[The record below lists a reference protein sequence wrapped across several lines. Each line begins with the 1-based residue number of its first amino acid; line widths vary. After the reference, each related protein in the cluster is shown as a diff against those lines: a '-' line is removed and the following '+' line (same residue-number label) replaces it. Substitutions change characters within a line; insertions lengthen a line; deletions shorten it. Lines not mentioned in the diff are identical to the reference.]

1 MFKDF
6 FDWDWFLDWDVAGRE
21 EVKKKREKLEEA
33 RKEYTEAK
41 RKAREEEDRKRSETT
56 GIAPWSASLFPLS
69 EEKFRAG
76 IEKYAREHQDEEV
89 KGYSV
94 DHPNL
99 MYRALS
105 IKRVSTG
112 GKK

>member
-1 MFKDF
+1 MFEDF

-33 RKEYTEAK
+33 RKEYTETK
-41 RKAREEEDRKRSETT
+41 RKAREEEDRKRSKT
-56 GIAPWSASLFPLS
+56 GIAPRSLSLFPLS

-89 KGYSV
+89 KGYSI

-112 GKK
+112 GEK